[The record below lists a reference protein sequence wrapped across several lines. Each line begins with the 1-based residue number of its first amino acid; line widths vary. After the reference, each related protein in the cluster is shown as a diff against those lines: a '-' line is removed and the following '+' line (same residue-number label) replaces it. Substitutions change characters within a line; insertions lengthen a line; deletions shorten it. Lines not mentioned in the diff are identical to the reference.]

1 MTILSRRKPKPPPT
15 NFIDGWGRM
24 LRGSEVIHWFQASVR
39 GNVAS
44 LCRRATEKPQY
55 VAEPLEGKG
64 TICRLCIRVIAASGS
79 DNPMLMSK
87 DPSTGQP
94 YLATHLRWRYSSFVK
109 EFLEDPD
116 PARGPGFY
124 VCAVCKQAFE
134 GVIPTGKP
142 YLCSGTESEPHNPVE
157 VIELARKDKV

>member
-1 MTILSRRKPKPPPT
+1 MTPAKQRRPLPPLT

-24 LRGSEVIHWFQASVR
+24 LRGSDVIHWFQASVR
-39 GNVAS
+39 GNVVS
-44 LCRRATEKPQY
+44 LCRRATEKPHY
-55 VAEPLEGKG
+55 VADPVKGKG
-64 TICRLCIRVIAASGS
+64 TICRLCIKVLAASGS
-79 DNPMLMSK
+79 DNPMLRSK
-87 DPSTGQP
+87 DPNTGEP
-94 YLATHLRWRYSSFVK
+94 YLASHLRWRYAAFVK

-116 PARGPGFY
+116 PARGPGLY

-142 YLCSGTESEPHNPVE
+142 YLCSGTESEPHKPVE